1 MTSPKRNVC
10 KNETFQTAIV
20 VILIVTVVFGIWYG
34 SQIVLNTKIPPA
46 LAVVSGSMCIPYD
59 SACDGWT
66 TPFNRTLHV
75 GDIII
80 IQGVDPKNLNSNYPD
95 SDIIVFH
102 NTYLPSE
109 LIVHRIIRTTIV
121 NGTIYFQTKGDGNG
135 NPWPQEPTSGLDR
148 WDSFSPPGVPE
159 NLVVGKVILRIPWIG
174 WIAIEMQK
182 WGASNSTVIPI
193 IVVLIILLIII
204 EFVPS
209 ILKKKNTLTLQTNST
224 NAASAGLGSLYR

>member
-1 MTSPKRNVC
+1 MTSPSRKVW
-10 KNETFQTAIV
+10 KNEAVQTTIV
-20 VILIVTVVFGIWYG
+20 VILIVTIVFGIWYG

-46 LAVVSGSMCIPYD
+46 LAVVSGSMCIPFD

-66 TPFNRTLHV
+66 HPFDRTLHV

-80 IQGVDPKNLNSNYPD
+80 IQGVDSEDLNANYPN

-102 NTYLPSE
+102 NPDLQSE
-109 LIVHRIIRTTIV
+109 LIVHRIIGTTTV

-135 NPWPQEPTSGLDR
+135 NPWPQEPVSGFDR
-148 WDSFSPPGVPE
+148 WNSFTPPGVPE
-159 NLVVGKVILRIPWIG
+159 NMVVGKVVMRVPWIG

-193 IVVLIILLIII
+193 IVILIILLIAI
-204 EFVPS
+204 EIVPS
-209 ILKKKNTLTLQTNST
+209 LLKKKRNQSIQTSVNGQQFQT
-224 NAASAGLGSLYR
+224 YILK

>member
-1 MTSPKRNVC
+1 MTSPSRKVW
-10 KNETFQTAIV
+10 KNEAVQTTIV
-20 VILIVTVVFGIWYG
+20 VILIVTIVFGIWYG

-46 LAVVSGSMCIPYD
+46 LAVVSGSMCIPFD

-66 TPFNRTLHV
+66 HPFDRTLHV

-80 IQGVDPKNLNSNYPD
+80 IQGVDSEDLNVNYPN

-102 NTYLPSE
+102 NPDLQSE
-109 LIVHRIIRTTIV
+109 LIVHRIIGTTTV

-135 NPWPQEPTSGLDR
+135 NPWPQEPVSGFDR
-148 WDSFSPPGVPE
+148 WNSFTPPGVPE
-159 NLVVGKVILRIPWIG
+159 NMVVGKVVMRVPWIG

-193 IVVLIILLIII
+193 IVILIILLIAI
-204 EFVPS
+204 EIVPS
-209 ILKKKNTLTLQTNST
+209 ILKKKRNQSIQTSVNGQQFQT
-224 NAASAGLGSLYR
+224 YILK